1 MDMSA
6 CGFHIWRNPTCTHPA
21 IGINSLMTFF
31 MCLQKSDEVF
41 VLKPMNTRTTHADLC
56 FVSAVVARLTAS
68 SVRLRPFIAMKIPD
82 NLPVC
87 PAFVLSRKTT
97 HIFCTLEQ
105 VKEEAN
111 GIFEIISKFY
121 AVFGM
126 SLRLRLSVNDPQH
139 QEKCLGEPA
148 AWEKAVNVLREL
160 IEDKKQEYE
169 LGVGE
174 AAFYGP
180 KIDFMAKDAIGREW
194 QLATIQIDF
203 NQPERFGLEYA
214 AADGTKQRPVM
225 IHRAIS
231 GSLERFIS
239 VLIEHYAGAF
249 PLWLAPVQV
258 RIASVGEAHVEA
270 ARASFPL

>member
-1 MDMSA
+1 
-6 CGFHIWRNPTCTHPA
+6 
-21 IGINSLMTFF
+21 
-31 MCLQKSDEVF
+31 
-41 VLKPMNTRTTHADLC
+41 
-56 FVSAVVARLTAS
+56 
-68 SVRLRPFIAMKIPD
+68 
-82 NLPVC
+82 
-87 PAFVLSRKTT
+87 
-97 HIFCTLEQ
+97 
-105 VKEEAN
+105 
-111 GIFEIISKFY
+111 
-121 AVFGM
+121 M

-139 QEKCLGEPA
+139 QEKYLGEPA
-148 AWEKAVNVLREL
+148 AWEKAVNVFEL

-258 RIASVGEAHVEA
+258 RIASVGEAHVELREPRFLFKEDIRA
-270 ARASFPL
+270 EADTSDATVGAKIAKRQNESSVYDCFRASRRRRLSDSRFRRRKPLIVFKTISFLRCERR